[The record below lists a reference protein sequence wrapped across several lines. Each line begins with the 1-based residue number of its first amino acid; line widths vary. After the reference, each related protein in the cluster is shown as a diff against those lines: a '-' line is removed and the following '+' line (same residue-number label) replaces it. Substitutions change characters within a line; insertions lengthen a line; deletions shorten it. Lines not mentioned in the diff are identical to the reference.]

1 MRRIKVLGLGFVL
14 LLASF
19 LPTVASAREYETTGA
34 TVVVQYYDGG
44 YYGYRDRDD
53 YYRHYRYYRRHRDHD
68 EWRYRRYHRRRWH
81 HWRHYDRDDYW
92 R

>member
-1 MRRIKVLGLGFVL
+1 MRRIRVLGLGFAL

-19 LPTVASAREYETTGA
+19 LPTVASAREYETTRA
-34 TVVVQYYDGG
+34 TVVVQYHDGG
-44 YYGYRDRDD
+44 YYGYRDRGD
-53 YYRHYRYYRRHRDHD
+53 YYRHHRRRRDRD
-68 EWRYRRYHRRRWH
+68 AWRYRRYHRRRH

>member
-1 MRRIKVLGLGFVL
+1 MRRIGVLGLGFVL
-14 LLASF
+14 LLAAF
-19 LPTVASAREYETTGA
+19 LPAAASARDYEATRA
-34 TVVVQYYDGG
+34 TVVVQYQGGG

-53 YYRHYRYYRRHRDHD
+53 YYRHYRRRRDRD
-68 EWRYRRYHRRRWH
+68 EWRYRRYHRRQRR